1 MVPTWDIVLLA
12 FGGASIVYGLMLR
25 ERVIVTLLGAYAA
38 MVITNVWGIAFY
50 EMVTNQSAAVLSEQL
65 VNTDNLS
72 VFTMQMIVFSV
83 VLLIIALKGGV
94 LIHPDSVGTGMMSML
109 VLVLY
114 GLLGAMLVASAILGF
129 LPQDQL
135 DIVYEG
141 SNVARYLVDYQNW
154 VLIAPL
160 LVMLVSGWGQR
171 D

>member
-12 FGGASIVYGLMLR
+12 FGGASVVYGLMLR

-38 MVITNVWGIAFY
+38 TVIANVWGVVLY
-50 EMVTNQSAAVLSEQL
+50 EMVTNQSAAVLSDQL

-72 VFTMQMIVFSV
+72 VFTMQMIIFAV

-94 LIHPDSVGTGMMSML
+94 LIHPDSVGTGMMSLL

-114 GLLGAMLVASAILGF
+114 GLLSATLVASAILGF

-141 SNVARYLVDYQNW
+141 SSSIRYLVDYRNW

-160 LVMLVSGWGQR
+160 LVMLISGWGHR
-171 D
+171 E

>member
-38 MVITNVWGIAFY
+38 TVITNVWGIALY
-50 EMVTNQSAAVLSEQL
+50 ELVTNQSAAVLSDQI
-65 VNTDNLS
+65 VNTDNIS
-72 VFTMQMIVFSV
+72 IFTMQMIIFAV

-94 LIHPDSVGTGMMSML
+94 LIHPESVGTGMMSML

-114 GLLGAMLVASAILGF
+114 GLLSATLVASAVLGF

-135 DIVYEG
+135 APMYEN
-141 SNVARYLVDYQNW
+141 SATIRYLVDYQNW

-160 LVMLVSGWGQR
+160 VVMLVSGWGHR
-171 D
+171 E

>member
-38 MVITNVWGIAFY
+38 IVITNVWGIAFY
-50 EMVTNQSAAVLSEQL
+50 EIVTNQSAAVLSEQL
-65 VNTDNLS
+65 VNTNNIS
-72 VFTMQMIVFSV
+72 VFTMQMVIFAI

-94 LIHPDSVGTGMMSML
+94 LIHPESVGTGMMSMI

-114 GLLGAMLVASAILGF
+114 GLLSATLVASAVLGF

-135 DIVYEG
+135 GAIYDG
-141 SNVARYLVDYQNW
+141 SNIARYLVDYQNW
-154 VLIAPL
+154 IFIAPL
-160 LVMLVSGWGQR
+160 LVMLISGWGAR
-171 D
+171 E